1 MRAAD
6 LLGAD
11 VHGPDGRRLG
21 EVLDIRLVQDGPSLG
36 GERALRIHGLVVGTR
51 RTASHLGYDRA
62 GVRGPALVAA
72 ITRRLAAGNRYL
84 PWVEVAELTAGT
96 VHSAVTHLIPVPDLV
111 DQP

>member
-11 VHGPDGRRLG
+11 VLGPDGRRLG
-21 EVLDIRLVQDGPSLG
+21 EVLDIRLVADGPRLG
-36 GERALRIHGLVVGTR
+36 GQRALRIQGLVVGTR

-72 ITRRLAAGNRYL
+72 VARRLAAGNRFL
-84 PWVEVAELTAGT
+84 PWVEIAELTTGT
-96 VHSAVTHLIPVPDLV
+96 VRSAVSELIPVPDLA
-111 DQP
+111 DRP